1 MFPGHGREGSPM
13 FDVPGGQGQGVPCL
27 MLGRGGGAS
36 ASTREAL
43 YSEVQCI
50 MGSGHMETLLPTA
63 LNR

>member
-1 MFPGHGREGSPM
+1 M

-27 MLGRGGGAS
+27 MLGGGAS

-50 MGSGHMETLLPTA
+50 MGSGHMETPLPTA